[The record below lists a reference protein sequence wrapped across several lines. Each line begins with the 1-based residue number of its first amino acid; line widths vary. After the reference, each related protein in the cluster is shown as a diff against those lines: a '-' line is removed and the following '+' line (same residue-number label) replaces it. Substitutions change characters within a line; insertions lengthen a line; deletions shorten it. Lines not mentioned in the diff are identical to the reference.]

1 MVTRALPVPGAA
13 RPRRFASRLRG
24 LAATAGSAARTVTAM
39 AVKPH
44 KAALANLLHMPLTV
58 AGVASIDFAAFHIA
72 HGWGFLI
79 TGLSLIVLENLIAD
93 E

>member
-1 MVTRALPVPGAA
+1 
-13 RPRRFASRLRG
+13 
-24 LAATAGSAARTVTAM
+24 M

-58 AGVASIDFAAFHIA
+58 AGVACADFAAFHIS
-72 HGWGFLI
+72 HGWGFLV
-79 TGLSLIVLENLIAD
+79 TGVSLIVLEHLIAD

>member
-1 MVTRALPVPGAA
+1 MRD
-13 RPRRFASRLRG
+13 RLRG

-58 AGVASIDFAAFHIA
+58 AGVACADFAAFHYI
-72 HGWGFLI
+72 HMIGWAV
-79 TGLSLIVLENLIAD
+79 TAVSLIVLENVIAD
-93 E
+93 EDEPRRRA